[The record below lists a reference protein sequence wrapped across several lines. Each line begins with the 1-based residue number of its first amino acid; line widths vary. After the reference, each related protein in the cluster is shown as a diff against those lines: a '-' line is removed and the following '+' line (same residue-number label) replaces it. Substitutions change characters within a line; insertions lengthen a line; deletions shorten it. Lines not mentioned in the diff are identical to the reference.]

1 MKKSI
6 LFPLI
11 LLAVIAFTACHD
23 TSSSSNDALIQYLL
37 DENFNQSTTSW
48 SYSASNIYGKNVY
61 LVKVNPTDD
70 VIKNQYYVNYVTN
83 MNPNWYSS
91 YSIRSLSGAEE
102 TGTESHEAVFKE
114 FDFDT
119 ENYSFEGKNDF
130 LVQNAY
136 LLASAKYNP
145 NSPALTRT
153 SSSVEKTWEIDDTRK
168 LYVNDEDNNFYQY
181 DATLYAKTDDVY
193 VWVVGEFSTP
203 YITTGPNAQKGLVTK
218 AMAETYASKM
228 QEIKDYICNV
238 EVPVPSKIAYYTKAN
253 EYSLYDMSAF
263 SVTGTKIN
271 IVITDCDKDNSNSST
286 NGGTLG
292 YCQILDL
299 YTGDTELSPEVSNEL
314 KLPNIEYSNI
324 GNYFYVDSYFTTQKQ
339 EQCISTL
346 AHEFQHLLAFEYK
359 YFQEKATSIFWESGW
374 NEMLS
379 MLTEDMMQEYLNIS
393 NDNSPIYRLPR
404 FNKYYYLTGAME
416 YIGYDWDDSG
426 TYDFGLAYANSY
438 AFGAWLARN
447 FGGTKLIHEMTN
459 NEYVG
464 MDCVKA
470 AVKTCTGTDYTTCGL
485 LKEFA
490 KAMIYSDGS
499 NGTSFNKSPA
509 TEYNYNGYEYPLKAI
524 DLWHLDNMITK
535 NENEFR
541 KYDGP
546 NYLAANEWIYI
557 RPQGVS
563 IHYLGTATANN
574 IEIGFK
580 SIAVGNPGITI
591 MPGSDTDSNVKY
603 YIMFK

>member
-11 LLAVIAFTACHD
+11 LLAGIAFTACHD

-83 MNPNWYSS
+83 MNPNWYSANS
-91 YSIRSLSGAEE
+91 TRSLSETEE
-102 TGTESHEAVFKE
+102 TGTESHEAVFNTVE
-114 FDFDT
+114 FDN
-119 ENYSFEGKNDF
+119 ESNDF
-130 LVQNAY
+130 SGKTDFQMPLED

-145 NSPALTRT
+145 NSPAFTRT
-153 SSSVEKTWEIDDTRK
+153 STSVEQTWEIDAIKDIWVSDYKGNRYKET
-168 LYVNDEDNNFYQY
+168 
-181 DATLYAKTDDVY
+181 ATLYAKTDDVY
-193 VWVVGEFSTP
+193 VWVVDNDKEPWISIGA
-203 YITTGPNAQKGLVTK
+203 NAKQGLVTK
-218 AMAETYASKM
+218 EMAELYASKM
-228 QEIKDYICNV
+228 QDMKDLICFV
-238 EVPVPSKIAYYTKAN
+238 EVPSPSKLAYFTSADKYT
-253 EYSLYDMSAF
+253 LYDMEKF
-263 SVTGTKIN
+263 SDTGTKIN
-271 IVITDCDKDNSNSST
+271 VVITDCYRDNSENS
-286 NGGTLG
+286 LG
-292 YCQILDL
+292 DDYIGYATSIDL
-299 YTGDTELSPEVSNEL
+299 FTGDTSVAEELG
-314 KLPNIEYSNI
+314 YSNLGI
-324 GNYFYVDSYFTTQKQ
+324 YFYLDAYYAVQNENQS
-339 EQCISTL
+339 IITL
-346 AHEFQHLLAFEYK
+346 SHEFQHVLAYGYK
-359 YFQEKATSIFWESGW
+359 YLENKKSALFYETGW
-374 NEMLS
+374 NEMMS
-379 MLTEDMMQEYLNIS
+379 MLTEDMMQEYLNIP
-393 NDNSPIYRLPR
+393 NDYSPIYRLPR

-416 YIGYDWDDSG
+416 YIGYDWNSSG

-438 AFGAWLARN
+438 AFGAWLTRN
-447 FGGTKLIHEMTN
+447 FGGTKLIHEMSN
-459 NEYVG
+459 NTLVG

-470 AVKTCTGTDYTTCGL
+470 AVNACTGTEYTTCGL

-499 NGTSFNKSPA
+499 SGTSFNKSP
-509 TEYNYNGYEYPLKAI
+509 ESVYSYNGYEYPLKAI
-524 DLWHLDNMITK
+524 DLWHLEKLITK
-535 NENEFR
+535 NENGFR

-546 NYLAANEWIYI
+546 NYLAANEWNYI
-557 RPQGVS
+557 RPQGIT